1 MMTELIR
8 MRISIPLTVRDWLE
22 SRPPSLPADIALEYL
37 IDLSQHFPFEIDY
50 DIESL
55 VETYSDFLLDEARF
69 HMTEEEFEHMNEY
82 SDFFR
87 EIYYPATSLFT
98 AIGLDN
104 LQRNDW
110 LIRLRLSVLML
121 TRDYRTAV
129 LQVIENLLSHVG
141 SGEFNYLRYEEER

>member
-1 MMTELIR
+1 MTDLTR

-22 SRPPSLPADIALEYL
+22 SRPPSLPADTALEYL
-37 IDLSQHFPFEIDY
+37 IDLAQHFPFETEY

-69 HMTEEEFEHMNEY
+69 HMTEEEFEYMNEY

-121 TRDYRTAV
+121 TRDYRTAI
-129 LQVIENLLSHVG
+129 LQVVENILSHVG